1 MGGKLGLSV
10 ILHEDSCE
18 FVVVEV
24 LVLQSALKIFNSSWQ
39 TQFWMPVNFFLQNL
53 CMSSIFNVECQEL
66 IEKLITVL

>member
-24 LVLQSALKIFNSSWQ
+24 LVLHSAL
-39 TQFWMPVNFFLQNL
+39 
-53 CMSSIFNVECQEL
+53 E
-66 IEKLITVL
+66 IEKKYNINFLLECENIKCMYKLHDFF